1 MIMSL
6 MWIIIF
12 QQTGELKKN
21 GLIPKSMQPI
31 FSKPGLK
38 KYNNNAP
45 FNGIY
50 KKKKRQKSYFSKL
63 SNGNFEVGNYSN

>member
-1 MIMSL
+1 MSL

-45 FNGIY
+45 FNGVY
-50 KKKKRQKSYFSKL
+50 KKKKKIEIIFFKIIKWK
-63 SNGNFEVGNYSN
+63 F

>member
-1 MIMSL
+1 MSL

-45 FNGIY
+45 FNGVY
-50 KKKKRQKSYFSKL
+50 KKKKIEIIFFKIIKWKF
-63 SNGNFEVGNYSN
+63 